1 METYTWLRAFADSWF
16 LLLMFLFFIGAVIF
30 AFRPGSRKVHDETA
44 NMIFRNDRSPADAK
58 EDEDSPSH
66 DGSDRGSEREA
77 H

>member
-44 NMIFRNDRSPADAK
+44 NMIFRNDRSPAAGN
-58 EDEDSPSH
+58 EDNNSQTEHRSR
-66 DGSDRGSEREA
+66 RGSEREA
-77 H
+77 Q